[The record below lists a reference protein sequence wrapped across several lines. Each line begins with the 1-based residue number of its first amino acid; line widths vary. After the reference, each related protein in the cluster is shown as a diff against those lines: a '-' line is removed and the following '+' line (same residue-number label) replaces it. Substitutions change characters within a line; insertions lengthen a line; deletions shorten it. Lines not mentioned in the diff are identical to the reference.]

1 MKLVK
6 RPRPPVFENY
16 AAILKTHFDALG
28 PEAQQQLE
36 TRLTQVVVIGSLV
49 LMTSFVYGLI
59 PLFLRVFWFPVMI
72 IGAWYLAGKSGP
84 IIRWVWG
91 RSLQTLLS
99 RIPAAPALSYL
110 GVVLVVAFFVVG
122 ILYGAG
128 QS

>member
-6 RPRPPVFENY
+6 PPRPPVFENY
-16 AAILKTHFDALG
+16 AATLRAHFDALG
-28 PEAQQQLE
+28 PEAQHELE

-49 LMTSFVYGLI
+49 LMTSLVYGLI
-59 PLFLRVFWFPVMI
+59 PLFLRVFCFPIMI
-72 IGAWYLAGKSGP
+72 VGAWYLAGKSGSML
-84 IIRWVWG
+84 RWVWVK
-91 RSLQTLLS
+91 SLQTLLS

-110 GVVLVVAFFVVG
+110 GALLVIAFFLVG